1 MNFIKASLLL
11 SVFMASNFSFG
22 QEEIIIIDKYQNKK
36 DRKEKAIV
44 YNDNTSVFKFAP
56 LNMLVGEIN
65 FGYEKQ
71 LSKNTS
77 VDFEFG
83 PTLSKISLFLESDH
97 FGILSAPAKYER
109 SGLGFLAAIGYRFY
123 PSTDTEALNRF
134 YVSPIFKY
142 KVYNHAI
149 EDVSGILSNQKGTNT
164 SFNFLFNFGYQM
176 WVSELFSLDFYTGL
190 GLGYQSIVDYNPLS
204 IYNSNTFDYE
214 YSWEEDSFS
223 GARYVFSLGIKV
235 GFGQK

>member
-1 MNFIKASLLL
+1 MNFIKTSLLL
-11 SVFMASNFSFG
+11 SVFAFSNISFG

-36 DRKEKAIV
+36 DRKEKEIV

-83 PTLSKISLFLESDH
+83 PTLSKISLFINDDH
-97 FGILSAPAKYER
+97 LGVLSGPAKFER
-109 SGLGFLAAIGYRFY
+109 SGLGFLASIGYRFY

-142 KVYNHAI
+142 KVYNHTI
-149 EDVSGILSNQKGTNT
+149 EDVSGILDDVGGSNT
-164 SFNFLFNFGYQM
+164 SFNFLFNFGYQK
-176 WVSELFSLDFYTGL
+176 WVSELFSLDFYAGL
-190 GLGYQSIVDYNPLS
+190 GLGYQSLVDYNPTS
-204 IYNSNTFDYE
+204 IVVNNDFE
-214 YSWEEDSFS
+214 YSWDKDADS